1 MNPSASGW
9 IKKLLNQVSE
19 TMYSQ
24 TETDVFYNNLKH
36 VGFIYGSN
44 IKVVL
49 NIVKPF
55 DLSEEERCKTNLLL
69 TYYFIYNKE
78 ETKKNEEFTESLIRY
93 YKSIS
98 DQKRSF
104 FEDLFSDKSPDGLL
118 EKIIH
123 KRIHI
128 DDNFISKSFNYFL
141 INALL
146 FVDVLG
152 YQRFLKDETDIKD
165 YVKNLESALETIVF
179 SVIENKSEKSEYDEN
194 LIKLFEGSI
203 RHKNAKLLTYSDAIA
218 IINEPLEKLYVID
231 LVCMASW
238 TDKIIDRE
246 EQHFLNQ
253 LKTDLNVDNTVIVR
267 SVNDINLFYDEH
279 KEDVAFLSSKNLAQS
294 FYDNSS
300 KVVSKLI
307 TRNSK
312 RLIKELSES
321 KEAMTLLAQS
331 TTRNLTDEEQ
341 KKIQTQLLDIFKS
354 IPSLAIFMLPGGM
367 LLLPLF
373 VKFIPKLL
381 PSAFD
386 DNRITEDKKKL
397 D

>member
-24 TETDVFYNNLKH
+24 TETNEFYNRLKQA
-36 VGFIYGSN
+36 GFIYGSN

-49 NIVKPF
+49 DIVKPF
-55 DLSEEERCKTNLLL
+55 DFTEEERCKINLLL
-69 TYYFIYNKE
+69 TYYFIYKKE
-78 ETKKNEEFTESLIRY
+78 KPEEDFINSLIRY
-93 YKSIS
+93 YKTIS

-104 FEDLFSDKSPDGLL
+104 FEELFGDKKPDSLL
-118 EKIIH
+118 EKMIH

-152 YQRFLKDETDIKD
+152 YKRFLKNEKDIRN
-165 YVKNLESALETIVF
+165 YVNNLESSLETIVF
-179 SVIENKSEKSEYDEN
+179 SVIDNKSEKTEYDDN
-194 LIKLFEGSI
+194 LIKLFEESI
-203 RHKNAKLLTYSDAIA
+203 RHKNSKLPSYSNAVSL
-218 IINEPLEKLYVID
+218 INEPLEKLYVID

-238 TDKIIDRE
+238 TDKIIDTEERE
-246 EQHFLNQ
+246 FLNR
-253 LKTDLNVDNTVIVR
+253 LKTDLSLNNEDIAKSVD
-267 SVNDINLFYDEH
+267 DINTFYDEH

-321 KEAMTLLAQS
+321 KEAMFLLAQS
-331 TTRNLTDEEQ
+331 TQRNLSDDEQ
-341 KKIQTQLLDIFKS
+341 KKIQSQLLDIFKS

-386 DNRITEDKKKL
+386 DNRIEDK

>member
-19 TMYSQ
+19 QMYSE
-24 TETDVFYNNLKH
+24 TETNAFYDKLKH
-36 VGFIYGSN
+36 AGFIYGSN

-49 NIVKPF
+49 DIVKPF
-55 DLSEEERCKTNLLL
+55 DLTEEERCKINLLL
-69 TYYFIYNKE
+69 TYYFIYKKE
-78 ETKKNEEFTESLIRY
+78 KSNEDFIDSLIRF
-93 YKSIS
+93 YKAIS
-98 DQKRSF
+98 DQKQSF
-104 FEDLFSDKSPDGLL
+104 FEELFGDKKPDSLL
-118 EKIIH
+118 EKMIH

-128 DDNFISKSFNYFL
+128 DDNFITKSFNYFL

-152 YQRFLKDETDIKD
+152 YQRFLRKEKDIKD
-165 YVKNLESALETIVF
+165 YVNTLESALETIVF
-179 SVIENKSEKSEYDEN
+179 SVIANKSQKTEYDNN

-203 RHKNAKLLTYSDAIA
+203 RHKNSELPSYKDAVSFIS
-218 IINEPLEKLYVID
+218 EPLEKLYVID

-238 TDKIIDRE
+238 TDKIIDIEERE
-246 EQHFLNQ
+246 FLNR
-253 LKTDLNVDNTVIVR
+253 LKTDLALDSDVIAQSVD
-267 SVNDINLFYDEH
+267 DINTFYDEH

-307 TRNSK
+307 KRNSK

-321 KEAMTLLAQS
+321 KEAMALLAQS
-331 TTRNLTDEEQ
+331 TQRNLTDDEQ

-386 DNRITEDKKKL
+386 DNRIDKK
-397 D
+397 

>member
-1 MNPSASGW
+1 MNPSANGW

-19 TMYSQ
+19 NQYAQ
-24 TETDVFYNNLKH
+24 TETDVFYNKLKH
-36 VGFIYGSN
+36 AGFIYGSN

-49 NIVKPF
+49 DSVKSSDF
-55 DLSEEERCKTNLLL
+55 TEEERCKTNLLL
-69 TYYFIYNKE
+69 SFYFIYIKAKPQE
-78 ETKKNEEFTESLIRY
+78 DFVEHLIRY
-93 YKSIS
+93 YKTIN

-104 FEDLFSDKSPDGLL
+104 FEDLFGNNTADSLL
-118 EKIIH
+118 EKMIH

-152 YQRFLKDETDIKD
+152 YQRFLKEENNIKG
-165 YVKNLESALETIVF
+165 YVDNLESSIETIVF
-179 SVIENKSEKSEYDEN
+179 STIENKTQKTEYEN
-194 LIKLFEGSI
+194 NLMRLFESSL
-203 RHKNAKLLTYSDAIA
+203 RHNNSELLAYDSAVTFIK
-218 IINEPLEKLYVID
+218 EPLEKFYVID

-238 TDKIIDRE
+238 TDKVIDE
-246 EQHFLNQ
+246 EERKFLNQ
-253 LKTDLNVDNTVIVR
+253 LKTDLALDNYIVTK
-267 SVNDINLFYDEH
+267 SVNAINLFYDEH
-279 KEDVAFLSSKNLAQS
+279 KDEVAFLSSKNLAQS
-294 FYDNSS
+294 LYTNSS
-300 KVVSKLI
+300 KIVSKLI
-307 TRNSK
+307 KRNSK

-321 KEAMTLLAQS
+321 KEAMTLLAKS
-331 TTRNLTDEEQ
+331 TQRSLTEEEQ
-341 KKIQTQLLDIFKS
+341 KKVQSQLLDIFKS

-386 DNRITEDKKKL
+386 DNRIEDK

>member
-1 MNPSASGW
+1 MNPSANGW
-9 IKKLLNQVSE
+9 IKKLLNEVSE

-24 TETDVFYNNLKH
+24 TETSVFYNKLKQA
-36 VGFIYGSN
+36 GFIYGSN

-49 NIVKPF
+49 DIVKPF
-55 DLSEEERCKTNLLL
+55 DFTEEERCKINLLL
-69 TYYFIYNKE
+69 TFYFIYKKE
-78 ETKKNEEFTESLIRY
+78 QIEEDFINNLIRY
-93 YKSIS
+93 YKKIS
-98 DQKRSF
+98 EQKRSF
-104 FEDLFSDKSPDGLL
+104 FEELFGDKKPDSLL
-118 EKIIH
+118 EKMIH

-146 FVDVLG
+146 FVDILG
-152 YQRFLKDETDIKD
+152 YQRFLKNENNIKKH
-165 YVKNLESALETIVF
+165 VSTLESALETIVF
-179 SVIENKSEKSEYDEN
+179 SVIDTKSKKTEYDEN
-194 LIKLFEGSI
+194 LIKLFESSI
-203 RHKNAKLLTYSDAIA
+203 RHRNPELTSYNDAIA
-218 IINEPLEKLYVID
+218 YINKPLEKLYIID

-238 TDKIIDRE
+238 TDKVIDKEERE
-246 EQHFLNQ
+246 FLNR
-253 LKTDLNVDNTVIVR
+253 LKTDLSLSNEAITKSVD
-267 SVNDINLFYDEH
+267 DINLFYDEH
-279 KEDVAFLSSKNLAQS
+279 KDDVAFLSSKNLAQS

-321 KEAMTLLAQS
+321 KEAMTLLAKS
-331 TTRNLTDEEQ
+331 TQRNLTDDEQ
-341 KKIQTQLLDIFKS
+341 KKIQSQLLDIFKS

-386 DNRITEDKKKL
+386 DNRIED

>member
-1 MNPSASGW
+1 MNPSANGW
-9 IKKLLNQVSE
+9 INKLLNQVSE
-19 TMYSQ
+19 TMYSE
-24 TETDVFYNNLKH
+24 TEYDVFYNNLKH
-36 VGFIYGSN
+36 AGFIYGSN

-49 NIVKPF
+49 DIVKPF
-55 DLSEEERCKTNLLL
+55 ELSEEERCKTNLLL
-69 TYYFIYNKE
+69 TFYYIFNKE
-78 ETKKNEEFTESLIRY
+78 ATEEQFTDSLIRY
-93 YKSIS
+93 YKAIS

-104 FEDLFSDKSPDGLL
+104 FEELFGNNKPDYLL
-118 EKIIH
+118 EQVIH

-128 DDNFISKSFNYFL
+128 DDNFISKSFSYFL

-152 YQRFLKDETDIKD
+152 YQRFLKNENKIRD
-165 YVKNLESALETIVF
+165 YVTNLESALETIVF
-179 SVIENKSEKSEYDEN
+179 SVIENKTEKSEYDEN

-203 RHKNAKLLTYSDAIA
+203 RHKNAESFTYNDAIA
-218 IINEPLEKLYVID
+218 LINQPLEKFYIID

-238 TDKIIDRE
+238 TDKVIDRE
-246 EQHFLNQ
+246 ERDFLEQ
-253 LKTDLNVDNTVIVR
+253 LKIDLDVDHTVIVR

-279 KEDVAFLSSKNLAQS
+279 KHDVSFLTSKNLAQS
-294 FYDNSS
+294 FYNNSS

-307 TRNSK
+307 KRNSK

-321 KEAMTLLAQS
+321 KEALYLLTQS
-331 TTRNLTDEEQ
+331 TQRSLTDEEQ
-341 KKIQTQLLDIFKS
+341 KKVQTQLLDIFKS

-373 VKFIPKLL
+373 IKFIPKLL

-386 DNRITEDKKKL
+386 DNRIEDSEK
-397 D
+397 

>member
-9 IKKLLNQVSE
+9 IKKLLIGVSE

-24 TETDVFYNNLKH
+24 TETSEFYDKIKQA
-36 VGFIYGSN
+36 GFIYGSN

-49 NIVKPF
+49 DIVKPF
-55 DLSEEERCKTNLLL
+55 DFTEEERCKINLLL
-69 TYYFIYNKE
+69 TFYFIYKKE
-78 ETKKNEEFTESLIRY
+78 QPKEAFIDNLIRY
-93 YKSIS
+93 YKSIN

-104 FEDLFSDKSPDGLL
+104 FEELFIDKKSDSLL
-118 EKIIH
+118 ENMIH

-152 YQRFLKDETDIKD
+152 YQRFLKNEKGIKS
-165 YVKNLESALETIVF
+165 YVITLESALETIVF
-179 SVIENKSEKSEYDEN
+179 SVIDAKSKKTEYDHN

-203 RHKNAKLLTYSDAIA
+203 RHKNSELPSYSDAVEFIKT
-218 IINEPLEKLYVID
+218 PLEKLYVID

-238 TDKIIDRE
+238 TDMVIDKEERE
-246 EQHFLNQ
+246 FLNQ
-253 LKTDLNVDNTVIVR
+253 LKTDLALNNENITKSVD
-267 SVNDINLFYDEH
+267 DINLFYNEH
-279 KEDVAFLSSKNLAQS
+279 KDDVAFLSSKNLAQS

-321 KEAMTLLAQS
+321 KDVMMLLAQS
-331 TTRNLTDEEQ
+331 TQRNLTDDEQ
-341 KKIQTQLLDIFKS
+341 KKIQSQLLDIFKS

-386 DNRITEDKKKL
+386 ENRIDGE
-397 D
+397 

>member
-9 IKKLLNQVSE
+9 IKKLLKQVSE
-19 TMYSQ
+19 TKYSE
-24 TETDVFYNNLKH
+24 TETTVFYDKLKQT
-36 VGFIYGSN
+36 GFIYGSN

-49 NIVKPF
+49 DLVKPF
-55 DLSEEERCKTNLLL
+55 ALTEEERCKTNLLL
-69 TYYFIYNKE
+69 TFYYIYNQENPKE
-78 ETKKNEEFTESLIRY
+78 EFINSLIRY
-93 YKSIS
+93 YKSI
-98 DQKRSF
+98 DDHKRSF
-104 FEDLFSDKSPDGLL
+104 FLELFGNNKPDSLL
-118 EKIIH
+118 EQIIH

-128 DDNFISKSFNYFL
+128 EDNFISKSFSYFL

-152 YQRFLKDETDIKD
+152 YHRFLKDESHIRD
-165 YVKNLESALETIVF
+165 YVNTLESALETIVF
-179 SVIENKSEKSEYDEN
+179 FVIDNKSVKTEYDDN

-203 RHKNAKLLTYSDAIA
+203 RHKNSELPTYNKAVSF
-218 IINEPLEKLYVID
+218 INTPLEKLYVID

-238 TDKIIDRE
+238 TDKIIDTE
-246 EQHFLNQ
+246 ERQFLIQ
-253 LKTDLNVDNTVIVR
+253 LKKDLDLDGEVIAE

-279 KEDVAFLSSKNLAQS
+279 KQDVAFLSSKNLAQS

-300 KVVSKLI
+300 KVVSRLI

-312 RLIKELSES
+312 RLIQELSES
-321 KEAMTLLAQS
+321 KEALYLLTQS
-331 TTRNLTDEEQ
+331 TQRNLTDEEQ
-341 KKIQTQLLDIFKS
+341 KKIQAQLMDIFKS

-386 DNRITEDKKKL
+386 DNRIDDED
-397 D
+397 

>member
-1 MNPSASGW
+1 MNPSANGW
-9 IKKLLNQVSE
+9 IKKLLNEVSE

-24 TETDVFYNNLKH
+24 TETSVFYNKLKQA
-36 VGFIYGSN
+36 GFIYGSN

-49 NIVKPF
+49 DIVKPF
-55 DLSEEERCKTNLLL
+55 DFTEEERCKINLLL
-69 TYYFIYNKE
+69 TFYFIYKKE
-78 ETKKNEEFTESLIRY
+78 QIEEDFINNLIRY
-93 YKSIS
+93 YKKIS
-98 DQKRSF
+98 EQKRSF
-104 FEDLFSDKSPDGLL
+104 FEELFGDKKPDSLL
-118 EKIIH
+118 EKMIH

-146 FVDVLG
+146 FVDILG
-152 YQRFLKDETDIKD
+152 YQRFLKNENNIKKH
-165 YVKNLESALETIVF
+165 VSTLESALETIVF
-179 SVIENKSEKSEYDEN
+179 SVIDTKSKKTEYDEN
-194 LIKLFEGSI
+194 LIKLFESSI
-203 RHKNAKLLTYSDAIA
+203 RHKNPELTSYNDAIA
-218 IINEPLEKLYVID
+218 YINKPLEKLYIID

-238 TDKIIDRE
+238 TDKVIDKEERE
-246 EQHFLNQ
+246 FLNR
-253 LKTDLNVDNTVIVR
+253 LKTDLSLSNEAITKSVD
-267 SVNDINLFYDEH
+267 DINLFYDEH
-279 KEDVAFLSSKNLAQS
+279 KDDVAFLSSKNLAQS

-321 KEAMTLLAQS
+321 KEAMTLLAKS
-331 TTRNLTDEEQ
+331 TQRNLTDDEQ
-341 KKIQTQLLDIFKS
+341 KKIQSQLLDIFKS

-386 DNRITEDKKKL
+386 DNRIED

>member
-1 MNPSASGW
+1 MNPSAHGW

-19 TMYSQ
+19 TKYS
-24 TETDVFYNNLKH
+24 EMDNNEFYNRLKQA
-36 VGFIYGSN
+36 GFIYGSN

-49 NIVKPF
+49 DIVKPHDF
-55 DLSEEERCKTNLLL
+55 TEEERCKINLLL
-69 TYYFIYNKE
+69 TFYFIYIKE
-78 ETKKNEEFTESLIRY
+78 NPKRDFTDSLIMY
-93 YKSIS
+93 YKTIS

-104 FEDLFSDKSPDGLL
+104 FEELFGNNKPDYLL
-118 EKIIH
+118 EQVIH

-146 FVDVLG
+146 FVDILG
-152 YQRFLKDETDIKD
+152 YHRFLKNEKGVKT
-165 YVKNLESALETIVF
+165 YVTNLESALETIVF
-179 SVIENKSEKSEYDEN
+179 SVIDNKSEKSEYDEN
-194 LIKLFEGSI
+194 LIKLFESSI
-203 RHKNAKLLTYSDAIA
+203 RHKNSELPTYIKAVSFIH
-218 IINEPLEKLYVID
+218 EPLEKLYIID

-238 TDKIIDRE
+238 SDKVIDMEERE
-246 EQHFLNQ
+246 FLIR
-253 LKTDLNVDNTVIVR
+253 LKDDLNLDVEVVAQ

-279 KEDVAFLSSKNLAQS
+279 KDDVAFLTSKNLAQS

-300 KVVSKLI
+300 KIVSKLI
-307 TRNSK
+307 KRNSK

-331 TTRNLTDEEQ
+331 TTRTLTDEEQ
-341 KKIQTQLLDIFKS
+341 KKIQSQLMDIFKS

-386 DNRITEDKKKL
+386 ENRIEDSE
-397 D
+397 

>member
-1 MNPSASGW
+1 MNPSANGW

-19 TMYSQ
+19 IVYSQ
-24 TETDVFYNNLKH
+24 TETDAFYINLKRT
-36 VGFIYGSN
+36 GFIYGSN

-49 NIVKPF
+49 DIVKPF
-55 DLSEEERCKTNLLL
+55 ELSEEERCKTNLLL
-69 TYYFIYNKE
+69 TFYYIYNKE
-78 ETKKNEEFTESLIRY
+78 NPKEQFTESLIRY

-98 DQKRSF
+98 DQKQSF
-104 FEDLFSDKSPDGLL
+104 FEDLFSDKSPDSLL

-152 YQRFLKDETDIKD
+152 YHRFLKDEKNIKN
-165 YVKNLESALETIVF
+165 YVENLESALETIVF
-179 SVIENKSEKSEYDEN
+179 SVIENKTVKSEYDEN

-203 RHKNAKLLTYSDAIA
+203 RYKNAELLTYTDAIS

-238 TDKIIDRE
+238 TDKIIDNE
-246 EQHFLNQ
+246 EKSFLNQ
-253 LKTDLNVDNTVIVR
+253 LKKDLSVDNTVIVR
-267 SVNDINLFYDEH
+267 SINDINLFYDEH
-279 KEDVAFLSSKNLAQS
+279 KDEVAFLSSKNLAQS

-307 TRNSK
+307 KRNSK

-321 KEAMTLLAQS
+321 KEALYLLTQS
-331 TTRNLTDEEQ
+331 TQRNLTDEEQ
-341 KKIQTQLLDIFKS
+341 KKIQTQLIDIFKS

-373 VKFIPKLL
+373 IKFIPKLL

-386 DNRITEDKKKL
+386 DNRIDDK

>member
-19 TMYSQ
+19 TVYSQ
-24 TETDVFYNNLKH
+24 TEAEAFYNRLKQA
-36 VGFIYGSN
+36 GFIYGSN

-49 NIVKPF
+49 DIVKPF
-55 DLSEEERCKTNLLL
+55 DFTEEERCKINLLL
-69 TYYFIYNKE
+69 TYYFIYKKE
-78 ETKKNEEFTESLIRY
+78 NNEVNFIDSLITY
-93 YKSIS
+93 YKTIS
-98 DQKRSF
+98 AQKRSF
-104 FEDLFSDKSPDGLL
+104 FEELFGNKTPDNLL
-118 EKIIH
+118 EQMIH

-152 YQRFLKDETDIKD
+152 YQRYLQEEKDIKN
-165 YVKNLESALETIVF
+165 YVSKLESALETIVF
-179 SVIENKSEKSEYDEN
+179 SVIDNKSEKTEYDNN

-203 RHKNAKLLTYSDAIA
+203 RHKNSELPTYKEAVSF
-218 IINEPLEKLYVID
+218 INSPLEKLYVID

-238 TDKIIDRE
+238 TDKIIDTEERE
-246 EQHFLNQ
+246 FLVR
-253 LKTDLNVDNTVIVR
+253 LKNDLALDSTIIAQ

-331 TTRNLTDEEQ
+331 TQRNLTDEEQ
-341 KKIQTQLLDIFKS
+341 KKIQSQLLDIFKS

-386 DNRITEDKKKL
+386 ENRIEDKE
-397 D
+397 

>member
-1 MNPSASGW
+1 MNPSANGW
-9 IKKLLNQVSE
+9 IKKLLKEVSE

-24 TETDVFYNNLKH
+24 TETSKFYDKLKQA
-36 VGFIYGSN
+36 GFIYGSN
-44 IKVVL
+44 VKVVL
-49 NIVKPF
+49 DIVKPF
-55 DLSEEERCKTNLLL
+55 DLSEEERCKINLLL
-69 TYYFIYNKE
+69 TYYFIYKKE
-78 ETKKNEEFTESLIRY
+78 QPDEDFIDSLIRY

-104 FEDLFSDKSPDGLL
+104 FEELFGDKKSDNLL
-118 EKIIH
+118 EGIIH
-123 KRIHI
+123 NRIHI

-152 YQRFLKDETDIKD
+152 YQRFLKVEKGIKD
-165 YVKNLESALETIVF
+165 YVNMLESALETIVF
-179 SVIENKSEKSEYDEN
+179 SVIDAKSKKTEYDQN

-203 RHKNAKLLTYSDAIA
+203 RHKNSELPSYNQAVAF
-218 IINEPLEKLYVID
+218 INTTLEKLYIVD

-238 TDKIIDRE
+238 TDKVIDKE
-246 EQHFLNQ
+246 ERDFLNR
-253 LKTDLNVDNTVIVR
+253 LKTDLSLKTENIIKSVD
-267 SVNDINLFYDEH
+267 DINSFYEEH

-294 FYDNSS
+294 FYNNSS

-331 TTRNLTDEEQ
+331 TQRNLTDDEQ
-341 KKIQTQLLDIFKS
+341 KKIQSQLLDIFKS

-386 DNRITEDKKKL
+386 DNRIED
-397 D
+397 

>member
-19 TMYSQ
+19 TKYSQ
-24 TETDVFYNNLKH
+24 TENYEFYVLLKQA
-36 VGFIYGSN
+36 GFIYGSN

-49 NIVKPF
+49 DIVKPY
-55 DLSEEERCKTNLLL
+55 DYTEEERCKINLLL
-69 TYYFIYNKE
+69 TFYFVYKKE
-78 ETKKNEEFTESLIRY
+78 QPDEDFISSLIRY
-93 YKSIS
+93 YKTIN

-104 FEDLFSDKSPDGLL
+104 FEELFGDKTPDSLL
-118 EKIIH
+118 EKMIH

-152 YQRFLKDETDIKD
+152 YHRFLRDETEIKD
-165 YVKNLESALETIVF
+165 YVNNIESALETIVF
-179 SVIENKSEKSEYDEN
+179 SVIDNKSEKTEYDNN

-203 RHKNAKLLTYSDAIA
+203 RHKNAELPTYENAVA
-218 IINEPLEKLYVID
+218 FINEPLEKLYVID

-238 TDKIIDRE
+238 TDKIIDTEERE
-246 EQHFLNQ
+246 FLVR
-253 LKTDLNVDNTVIVR
+253 LKNDLNLDSKIIAE
-267 SVNDINLFYDEH
+267 SVNDINIFYDEH

-321 KEAMTLLAQS
+321 KEAMFLLAQS
-331 TTRNLTDEEQ
+331 TQRNLTDEEQ

-373 VKFIPKLL
+373 IKFIPKLL

-386 DNRITEDKKKL
+386 ENRIEDEER

>member
-1 MNPSASGW
+1 MNPSANGW
-9 IKKLLNQVSE
+9 IKKLLDEISE
-19 TMYSQ
+19 TKYS
-24 TETDVFYNNLKH
+24 ETDNYEFYQRLKQA
-36 VGFIYGSN
+36 GFIYGSN
-44 IKVVL
+44 IKVL
-49 NIVKPF
+49 IDIVKPF
-55 DLSEEERCKTNLLL
+55 DLTEEERCKINLLL
-69 TYYFIYNKE
+69 TFYFVYSKNKS
-78 ETKKNEEFTESLIRY
+78 NENFIDSLIRY
-93 YKSIS
+93 YKTIS

-104 FEDLFSDKSPDGLL
+104 FEELFGDKTPDSLL
-118 EKIIH
+118 EQMIH

-152 YQRFLKDETDIKD
+152 YQRFLKDEKDIKN
-165 YVKNLESALETIVF
+165 YVTSLESALETIVF
-179 SVIENKSEKSEYDEN
+179 SVIDNKSEKTEYDDN
-194 LIKLFEGSI
+194 LIKLFEDSI
-203 RHKNAKLLTYSDAIA
+203 RHKNSELPTYKKAVSF
-218 IINEPLEKLYVID
+218 INNPLEKLYVID

-238 TDKIIDRE
+238 TDKIIDTE
-246 EQHFLNQ
+246 ERAFLNQ
-253 LKTDLNVDNTVIVR
+253 LKTDLTLDNTVIAQ
-267 SVNDINLFYDEH
+267 SVEDINTFYDEH

-312 RLIKELSES
+312 RLIKELSKS

-331 TTRNLTDEEQ
+331 TKRNLTDEEQ
-341 KKIQTQLLDIFKS
+341 KKIQSQLLDIFKS

-373 VKFIPKLL
+373 IKFIPKLL

-386 DNRITEDKKKL
+386 ENRIEDKE
-397 D
+397 

>member
-9 IKKLLNQVSE
+9 IKKLLKEVSE

-24 TETDVFYNNLKH
+24 TETSEFYNKLKQA
-36 VGFIYGSN
+36 GFIYGSN

-55 DLSEEERCKTNLLL
+55 DFTEEERCKINLLL
-69 TYYFIYNKE
+69 TFYFIYRKE
-78 ETKKNEEFTESLIRY
+78 QPNEDFIDNLIRY

-98 DQKRSF
+98 DQKQSF
-104 FEDLFSDKSPDGLL
+104 FEELFGDKKPDSLL
-118 EKIIH
+118 EKMIH

-152 YQRFLKDETDIKD
+152 YQRFLKDENNIRN
-165 YVKNLESALETIVF
+165 YVHKVESALETIIF
-179 SVIENKSEKSEYDEN
+179 SVIDNKAEKTEYDNN

-203 RHKNAKLLTYSDAIA
+203 RHKNTELLSYDEAVSLIST
-218 IINEPLEKLYVID
+218 PLEKLYVID

-238 TDKIIDRE
+238 TDKIIDKE
-246 EQHFLNQ
+246 ELAFLNQ
-253 LKTDLNVDNTVIVR
+253 LQTDLDLDSNVITL
-267 SVNDINLFYDEH
+267 SVDDINTFYNEH

-307 TRNSK
+307 KRNSK

-321 KEAMTLLAQS
+321 KEAMALLAQS
-331 TTRNLTDEEQ
+331 TQRNLTDEEQ
-341 KKIQTQLLDIFKS
+341 KKIQSQLLDIFKS

-386 DNRITEDKKKL
+386 DNRIDEED
-397 D
+397 

>member
-1 MNPSASGW
+1 MNPSANGW
-9 IKKLLNQVSE
+9 IKKLLKEVSE

-24 TETDVFYNNLKH
+24 MEITEFYGKLKH
-36 VGFIYGSN
+36 TGFIYGSN

-55 DLSEEERCKTNLLL
+55 DFAEEERCKINLLL
-69 TYYFIYNKE
+69 TYYFIYKKAQTE
-78 ETKKNEEFTESLIRY
+78 EDFIDNLIRY

-104 FEDLFSDKSPDGLL
+104 FEELFGDKSPDSLL
-118 EKIIH
+118 EKMIH

-152 YQRFLKDETDIKD
+152 YQRFLKDENNIRA
-165 YVKNLESALETIVF
+165 YVNNLESALETIVF
-179 SVIENKSEKSEYDEN
+179 SVINTKSKKTEYDDN
-194 LIKLFEGSI
+194 LIKLFEDSI
-203 RHKNAKLLTYSDAIA
+203 RQKNTDLLSYDDAIS

-238 TDKIIDRE
+238 SDKVIDKEERE
-246 EQHFLNQ
+246 FLNR
-253 LKTDLNVDNTVIVR
+253 LKTDLALDNENISKSVD
-267 SVNDINLFYDEH
+267 DINIFYEEH
-279 KEDVAFLSSKNLAQS
+279 KEDVAFLRSKNLAQS

-312 RLIKELSES
+312 RLITELSES
-321 KEAMTLLAQS
+321 KEAMFLLAQS
-331 TTRNLTDEEQ
+331 TQRNLTDEEQ
-341 KKIQTQLLDIFKS
+341 KKIQSQLLDIFKS

-386 DNRITEDKKKL
+386 ENRIEDK